1 MTVLSAVEAARGA
14 VPITVALAA
23 SADPGALSALSK
35 LLAEAVSALDRDHE
49 RVRCNLSQAVALL
62 EGRHAPG
69 EVLREGAGL
78 APWQAKRVAD
88 HIDRRLDG
96 VIRIGELADI
106 AKLSTSYFSR
116 AFKATFGLSPQNYI
130 LTRRIAQVQRTMLAT
145 RDPLC
150 AIANAC
156 GFSDQAHMSRVF
168 RRITGA
174 TPNSW
179 RRAHL
184 A

>member
-1 MTVLSAVEAARGA
+1 MTALSVVEAPRGA
-14 VPITVALAA
+14 VPIPVALADVA
-23 SADPGALSALSK
+23 APTALSTLSR
-35 LLAEAVSALDRDHE
+35 LLAEAVAALDRDQD
-49 RVRCNLSQAVALL
+49 RVRCNLSRAVALL
-62 EGRHAPG
+62 EGRQDPAA
-69 EVLREGAGL
+69 REGAGL
-78 APWQAKRVAD
+78 APWQAKRVTD

-116 AFKATFGLSPQNYI
+116 AFKASFGLSPQAYI
-130 LTRRIAQVQRTMLAT
+130 LTRRIAQVQRTMLTT
-145 RDPLC
+145 REPLC
-150 AIANAC
+150 AIADAC

-174 TPNSW
+174 TPNGW
-179 RRAHL
+179 RRAQL

>member
-1 MTVLSAVEAARGA
+1 MTAQSIVEAARGA
-14 VPITVALAA
+14 YPITIALAA
-23 SADPGALSALSK
+23 SAEPGALSALSR
-35 LLAEAVSALDRDHE
+35 LLTEAVSALDRDHQ
-49 RVRCNLSQAVALL
+49 RVRRNLFQAVALL
-62 EGRHAPG
+62 EGRHDPV

-88 HIDRRLDG
+88 HIARQLDG

-116 AFKATFGLSPQNYI
+116 AFKVTFGLSPQAYI
-130 LTRRIAQVQRTMLAT
+130 LTRRIAQVQQAMLAT

-174 TPNSW
+174 TPNGW
-179 RRAHL
+179 RRAHQV
-184 A
+184 

>member
-1 MTVLSAVEAARGA
+1 MTVLSVVEAPRGA
-14 VPITVALAA
+14 VPIPVAFSDVAA
-23 SADPGALSALSK
+23 SAALSTLSR
-35 LLAEAVSALDRDHE
+35 LLAEAVAALDRDQD
-49 RVRCNLSQAVALL
+49 RVRCNLSRAVALL
-62 EGRHAPG
+62 EGRPDPDRAAHT
-69 EVLREGAGL
+69 GAGL
-78 APWQAKRVAD
+78 APWQARRVSD

-116 AFKATFGLSPQNYI
+116 AFKATFGLSPQAYI
-130 LTRRIAQVQRTMLAT
+130 LTRRVAQVQRSMLTT
-145 RDPLC
+145 REPLC

-168 RRITGA
+168 RRFTGS
-174 TPNSW
+174 TPKGW
-179 RRAHL
+179 RRAQL